1 VATRPDTNARLVER
15 AAIPGQRAESLIH
28 ILEGNRTLGAR
39 LFAPNYVQHKAWSDP
54 AGKRAFRAKQA
65 FPDLKMSV
73 EDTIESGDRVVVRW
87 RAQGTHTGAVGNIK
101 PTGNKVDFTGITIY
115 RFAGGRI
122 VESWGQA
129 DIPMLA
135 AQCQEIGPEIYEFL
149 GAVRTGREVLPA
161 PGRVGPARAPA
172 ARRSTKRTTTK
183 RTTR

>member
-1 VATRPDTNARLVER
+1 MATRPDTNARLVER

-28 ILEGNRTLGAR
+28 VFEGNRTLGAR
-39 LFAPNYVQHKAWSDP
+39 LFAPNYVQHKSWAHP
-54 AGKRAFRAKQA
+54 GGKRAFRAKQA
-65 FPDLKMSV
+65 FPDLKRTV

-87 RAQGTHTGAVGNIK
+87 RVQGTHTGTVGKIK

-135 AQCQEIGPEIYEFL
+135 AQCREIGPEIYEFL
-149 GAVRTGREVLPA
+149 AAVRTTPQVPGGIRPA
-161 PGRVGPARAPA
+161 PTRAPA
-172 ARRSTKRTTTK
+172 ARRSPKRTTTK